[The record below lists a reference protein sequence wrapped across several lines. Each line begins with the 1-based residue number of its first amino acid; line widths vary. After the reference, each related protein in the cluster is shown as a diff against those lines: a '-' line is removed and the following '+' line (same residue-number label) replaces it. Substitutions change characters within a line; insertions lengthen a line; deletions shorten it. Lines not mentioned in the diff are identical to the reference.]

1 MVYYHACLWCVYIY
15 ILIFILYIIILIHNY
30 TYSSWSLW
38 TNLAILGST
47 TLYLGMSE
55 GMPTVSASFV
65 KVHSWFV
72 FFQCLFKKSE
82 APIGMWMD
90 WIFPAQQVEVR
101 EQVLTSFM
109 QECLRSKKEKIMNAL
124 PILHNRDLK
133 SFWHSKNINIIKR
146 FCDFSCVKLLS
157 KKLHKLNG

>member
-1 MVYYHACLWCVYIY
+1 MVYIY
-15 ILIFILYIIILIHNY
+15 ICVCVFIHIIYIKFMEFMNQF
-30 TYSSWSLW
+30 S
-38 TNLAILGST
+38 
-47 TLYLGMSE
+47 YLGE
-55 GMPTVSASFV
+55 HNLVFRDVRRDAYPCPASFV
-65 KVHSWFV
+65 KVHSWCV

-133 SFWHSKNINIIKR
+133 SFWHTKNSNTIKR
-146 FCDFSCVKLLS
+146 FCDFSCVKPLS